1 MRKGAETRRAAV
13 ATGDSGRSPNS
24 DAGALHIFPRI
35 FRRNMNIIEPIRMAV
50 ESVRSNLLRTA
61 LTLLSIAIGI
71 FAIIGAGTAI
81 ASLDSSVSTELTSLG
96 QNTFAVTLRPSLT
109 MTRASR
115 RKYARRKPI
124 TYEQAQEL
132 QSRMQ
137 SAGAIS
143 SFLSSGGYTVKADN
157 LSTDPD
163 VTVQGTDPAYFET
176 NNIDIEAGR
185 ALSGQDVSLSR
196 PVAIIG
202 ADIVA
207 EVFPSVSPLGR
218 EIALNGRKFTVVGI
232 LESQG
237 AVLGQSQDNQ
247 VIIPISLYTRIFASE
262 WRQSVKIY
270 IKAPAQPA
278 LQETIDEAIGILR
291 TLRNVQPGED
301 NDFEIETNDSLT
313 NQFASFSQY
322 LESFGLM
329 SGVFALLAAGVG
341 IMNIMLVSVKE
352 RTREIGVRKAIGAKK
367 GAIIVQFVIEAIVLC
382 QFGGIIGVLL
392 GITGGALLSSAIGIS
407 LAVPWSWVAGS
418 VIICTV
424 LGVAFGL
431 YPAWKA
437 AQLDPIES
445 LRYE

>member
-1 MRKGAETRRAAV
+1 
-13 ATGDSGRSPNS
+13 
-24 DAGALHIFPRI
+24 
-35 FRRNMNIIEPIRMAV
+35 MNIIEPIRMAV
-50 ESVRSNLLRTA
+50 ESVRSNMLRTV

-96 QNTFAVTLRPSLT
+96 QNTFAVTLRPSLS

-124 TYEQAQEL
+124 TYEQARALAAQM
-132 QSRMQ
+132 R
-137 SAGAIS
+137 SADAIS
-143 SFLSSGGYTVKADN
+143 AFLSSAGYTVKADN

-163 VTVQGTDPAYFET
+163 VEVQGTDPAYFET
-176 NNIDIEAGR
+176 NDIDIESGR
-185 ALSGQDVSLSR
+185 ALSEQDVSMGR

-202 ADIVA
+202 ADIVGK
-207 EVFPSVSPLGR
+207 VFPSVAPLGR
-218 EIALNGRKFTVVGI
+218 EIAVNGRKFTVIGI
-232 LESQG
+232 LQSKG
-237 AVLGQSQDNQ
+237 AVLGRSQDNQ
-247 VIIPISLYTRIFASE
+247 IIIPLSLYMRVFANEWSE
-262 WRQSVKIY
+262 SVKIY
-270 IKAPAQPA
+270 IKAPTQPA
-278 LQETIDEAIGILR
+278 LPETIDDAIGILR
-291 TLRNVQPGED
+291 TVRNVQPGED

-322 LESFGLM
+322 LEAFGLM
-329 SGVFALLAAGVG
+329 SGIFSLLAAGVG

-367 GAIIVQFVIEAIVLC
+367 GAIIVQFIIEAIVLC
-382 QFGGIIGVLL
+382 QFGGIIGIFL
-392 GITGGALLSSAIGIS
+392 GIAGGALLSGAIGIS
-407 LAVPWSWVAGS
+407 LAVPWLWVAGS
-418 VIICTV
+418 VIICTI

-437 AQLDPIES
+437 AQLDPIEA